1 MTVSLA
7 YICFSC
13 VDIQKTLHLEPST
26 MIKIHK
32 TEPEELTDGVDSQDS
47 EQKVVALLSEQLV
60 PQQTHQP
67 GAGNWARRAS
77 NREPQHRAT
86 HTHTHIHSVNNN

>member
-1 MTVSLA
+1 
-7 YICFSC
+7 
-13 VDIQKTLHLEPST
+13 

-67 GAGNWARRAS
+67 GADNRARRAS

-86 HTHTHIHSVNNN
+86 HTHINTVLIIISLFRQKEISQ